1 MQVNSQLQTSNP
13 DVYAVGDIAA
23 FPMTMYGGKVSR
35 QEHVV
40 NARLVSTLITC
51 PSNMLFLSV
60 HLSVQSFDACIH
72 RRELG
77 ALVWRQ
83 IACML
88 LLFVFSMSAWFCCCL

>member
-23 FPMTMYGGKVSR
+23 FPLTMYGGKVNR

-40 NARLVSTLITC
+40 NARLVSTLIVC
-51 PSNMLFLSV
+51 QSSVLFLSL
-60 HLSVQSFDACIH
+60 HLSVQGFDACIH

-77 ALVWRQ
+77 VLVRRQ
-83 IACML
+83 VVCML
-88 LLFVFSMSAWFCCCL
+88 MPLVLSMSAWLCCCL